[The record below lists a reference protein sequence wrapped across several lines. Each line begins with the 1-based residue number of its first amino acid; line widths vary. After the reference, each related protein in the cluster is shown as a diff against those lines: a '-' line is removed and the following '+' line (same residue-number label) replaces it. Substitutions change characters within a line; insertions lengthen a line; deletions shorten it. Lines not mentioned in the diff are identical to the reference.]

1 MTNIKTKQSDT
12 AIPTLTDKPPF
23 HSLSPISDQENHKY
37 YCDALEWALINRKEK
52 DIKNIA
58 LTGNYGS
65 GKSSILK
72 TFREREIE
80 GLNFLNI
87 SLATFKEE
95 KNKNS
100 KTPVSK
106 GSKVSDNT
114 KENKTSQIAKNKNNG
129 EVSDKNEQLRL
140 IELSILQQIFYHE
153 KNDNIPDSRFKK
165 IRRLKP
171 SEVQNATRLVFGV
184 LCSFYLFFYF
194 DTFRTLFNLP
204 APLPWSEY
212 LIKGLVLSGF
222 LTLFYHFLKKVIQFS
237 QRLTI
242 SKLNFQNLEIQV
254 AETLDKS
261 ILNNHLDEILYFF
274 EATNY
279 NVVIIEDLDR
289 FEQTEIFTK
298 LREINLLI
306 NNSKSIDREVAFIYA
321 VRDEMFKDN
330 DRTKFFDFIIP
341 IIPVINYSNSNE
353 QLTRALNEFGYS
365 ISTDLIDEVA
375 FYVDDMRLLYNIVN
389 EFHIYFQKFQ
399 GKEFQGKEFMD
410 KLFAMIVYKNI
421 YPEDF
426 VKLGRNKGILYKH
439 LVENKLQWIKE
450 VIDGI
455 EEENLILKD
464 ELDQLEKILPKN
476 LNELKRIYLLEYLKK
491 TSNLSSF
498 RIGNSNYTTEKMLE
512 DENFEKLFNNSITYN
527 SSPYGNN
534 QPFGFQFHQVE
545 AQIDPEQNYLERK
558 AEIEQKN
565 SGRMMAIRN
574 KLKSNQEKIRNTKG
588 TKIKYLLK
596 DKKVSVSPN
605 PTKQEQLIIL
615 LIRNGYIAED
625 YLNYISYFYPGS
637 ITENDHWFLMNVRN
651 ETPSD
656 FEYKLDEV
664 GNVIKKI
671 SDSEFEKNYVLNYNL
686 VDHLFEFRGNSPKK
700 NIIIKQLSN
709 ESEDSVKFM
718 RSYIEK
724 SKHAAIFV
732 KELCKIWTNIWGFI
746 EQDSSLSE
754 EEKLTYYILILN
766 NTELSDIKKLASISG
781 LESFISNKPDFLTL
795 IEDVEKLKAIIELFD
810 IKFTSLN
817 FDDVSKNIRE
827 YVYENN
833 NYSLNSSMLM
843 LVIKT
848 FGEFNQE
855 NFNNS
860 NYTAIQLSKCDSLI
874 SYVDNHITE
883 YIDSLYL
890 KLENNKEEQLDYL
903 VDLLNHVKIIEP
915 DKERILLWTNTI
927 IKDISELETTSELV
941 DFLLQNNKVEA
952 NWLNII
958 FAYEERE
965 NTFSDSLLN
974 FINDQENA
982 KTLSSNILNSKENNQ
997 PAFRRAFLLN
1007 NDINDEFYSLYID
1020 AFPFSYG
1027 DLNYETLS
1035 KPKVTALVEKRKL
1048 SFNLDN
1054 YTKLKTNFSSQHLTF
1069 AINNI
1074 SSFFKEF
1081 PVLNLS
1087 ELELIE
1093 LLENSNLDTSNK
1105 IKLIGLFE
1113 AENTI
1118 TEFKALTLIGNI
1130 SLQHI
1135 ALKLSEPTLSSIL
1148 LKSSIM
1154 QNQKIELFVR
1164 NISMFN
1170 TDFIPAFLNSLDGD
1184 YKQLNEKGPMP
1195 SFKKT
1200 NSLVV
1205 FFDYLKKIGKISK
1218 TKDKGDWIKITTF
1231 RN

>member
-1 MTNIKTKQSDT
+1 MTSIKTKQSDA
-12 AIPTLTDKPPF
+12 AIPTLTNPPPF

-72 TFREREIE
+72 TFRERQIE

-95 KNKNS
+95 KNENS
-100 KTPVSK
+100 KTQISQE
-106 GSKVSDNT
+106 SKVSDNT
-114 KENKTSQIAKNKNNG
+114 KEDKTSQIAKNKNNG
-129 EVSDKNEQLRL
+129 EVSDKNDQLRL

-153 KNDNIPDSRFKK
+153 KNDTIPDSRFKK
-165 IRRLKP
+165 IRSLKP
-171 SEVQNATRLVFGV
+171 SEVKNATWLVFGV

-204 APLPWSEY
+204 APLPWFEY

-222 LTLFYHFLKKVIQFS
+222 LTLFYNFLKRVIQFS

-254 AETLDKS
+254 AENLDKS

-306 NNSKSIDREVAFIYA
+306 NNSKSIAREVAFIYA

-353 QLTRALNEFGYS
+353 QLTKALNEFGYS

-375 FYVDDMRLLYNIVN
+375 FYVDDMRLLYNVVN

-399 GKEFQGKEFMD
+399 GNDFQGKEFMD

-426 VKLGRNKGILYKH
+426 VKLGRNDGLLYKN
-439 LVENKLQWIKE
+439 LIQNKSPWIKK

-455 EEENLILKD
+455 EQENLILKD
-464 ELDQLEKILPKN
+464 ELDQLEKMLLKN
-476 LNELKRIYLLEYLKK
+476 LNELKRIYLLEYLKIANGL
-491 TSNLSSF
+491 TTF
-498 RIGNSNYTTEKMLE
+498 RIANHGYTIEKMLE
-512 DENFEKLFNNSITYN
+512 DENFDKLLKNSVTYN
-527 SSPYGNN
+527 KVYENGLVFNL
-534 QPFGFQFHQVE
+534 QFSQIE
-545 AQIDPEQNYLERK
+545 AQIDPEQGYLKRK
-558 AEIEQKN
+558 AQIELKN
-565 SGRMMAIRN
+565 SGRVTTIRN
-574 KLKSNQEKIRNTKG
+574 MLKSNQEKIRITKG

-671 SDSEFEKNYVLNYNL
+671 SDSEFEKNYVLNYSL

-709 ESEDSVKFM
+709 ESEDSVKFV

-724 SKHAAIFV
+724 SKHVAIFV

-754 EEKLTYYILILN
+754 AEKLTYYILILN
-766 NTELSDIKKLASISG
+766 NAELSDIQKLASISG
-781 LESFISNKPDFLTL
+781 LESFVSNKPDFLTL
-795 IEDVEKLKAIIELFD
+795 IEDVEKLIAIIELFD

-817 FDDVSKNIRE
+817 FDGVSTNIRE

-833 NYSLNSSMLM
+833 NYALNSSMLM

-860 NYTAIQLSKCDSLI
+860 NYAAIQLSKCDSLI
-874 SYVDNHITE
+874 SYIDNHITE
-883 YIDSLYL
+883 YIDSVYL
-890 KLENNKEEQLDYL
+890 KLENNKEEQLEYL
-903 VDLLNHVKIIEP
+903 VDLLNHAKIIEP
-915 DKERILLWTNTI
+915 DKERILQWTNMI

-958 FAYEERE
+958 FAYEEKE

-974 FINDQENA
+974 FINDQKNA

-1027 DLNYETLS
+1027 ELNYETLS

-1054 YTKLKTNFSSQHLTF
+1054 YNKLKTNFSSLHLTF
-1069 AINNI
+1069 AVNNI
-1074 SSFFKEF
+1074 SSFFKELS
-1081 PVLNLS
+1081 VLNLS
-1087 ELELIE
+1087 ELEFIE
-1093 LLENSNLDTSNK
+1093 LLENSSLETSNK

-1113 AENTI
+1113 TENTI
-1118 TEFKALTLIGNI
+1118 TEIKALTLIGNI
-1130 SLQHI
+1130 SLEHT

-1148 LKSSIM
+1148 LKSSIK

-1164 NISMFN
+1164 NISMIN
-1170 TDFIPAFLNSLDGD
+1170 TSFIPTFLNFLGGD

-1218 TKDKGDWIKITTF
+1218 IKDKGDWIKITTF

>member
-1 MTNIKTKQSDT
+1 MIKKDGKV
-12 AIPTLTDKPPF
+12 DKEKFPEKVLNTSF
-23 HSLSPISDQENHKY
+23 HSLSPVSDIKKHKY

-72 TFREREIE
+72 TFRERQIE

-100 KTPVSK
+100 KTPISHE
-106 GSKVSDNT
+106 SKVSDNT
-114 KENKTSQIAKNKNNG
+114 KEDKTSQIAKNKNNG
-129 EVSDKNEQLRL
+129 EVSDKNDQLRL

-165 IRRLKP
+165 IRSLKP
-171 SEVQNATRLVFGV
+171 SEVENATWLVFGV

-204 APLPWSEY
+204 VPLPWFEY
-212 LIKGLVLSGF
+212 LIKGMVLSGF
-222 LTLFYHFLKKVIQFS
+222 LTLFYHFLKRVIQFS

-306 NNSKSIDREVAFIYA
+306 NNSKSIAREVAFIYA

-353 QLTRALNEFGYS
+353 QLTKALNEFGYS

-375 FYVDDMRLLYNIVN
+375 FYVDDMRLLYNVVN

-399 GKEFQGKEFMD
+399 GNEFQGKEFMD

-426 VKLGRNKGILYKH
+426 VKLGRNDGLLYKN
-439 LVENKLQWIKE
+439 LIQNKSPWTKK

-455 EEENLILKD
+455 EQENLILKD
-464 ELDQLEKILPKN
+464 ELDQLEKMLLKN
-476 LNELKRIYLLEYLKK
+476 LNELKRIYLLEYLKIANGL
-491 TSNLSSF
+491 TTF
-498 RIGNSNYTTEKMLE
+498 RIANQGYTIEKMLE
-512 DENFEKLFNNSITYN
+512 DENFDKLLKNSVTYN
-527 SSPYGNN
+527 KAYENGLVFNL
-534 QPFGFQFHQVE
+534 QFSQIE
-545 AQIDPEQNYLERK
+545 AQIDPEQGYLKRK
-558 AEIEQKN
+558 AQIELKN
-565 SGRMMAIRN
+565 SGRVTTIRN
-574 KLKSNQEKIRNTKG
+574 MLKSNQEKIRNTKG

-596 DKKVSVSPN
+596 DKKLSISPN
-605 PTKQEQLIIL
+605 PTRQEQLVIL

-656 FEYKLDEV
+656 FEYQLDEV

-671 SDSEFEKNYVLNYNL
+671 SDSEFEKNYVLNYSL
-686 VDHLFEFRGNSPKK
+686 VDHLFGFRGNSTKK
-700 NIIIKQLSN
+700 DITIKQLSN
-709 ESEDSVKFM
+709 ESEDSVKFVK
-718 RSYIEK
+718 SYIEK
-724 SKHAAIFV
+724 SEHATIFV

-746 EQDSSLSE
+746 EQDSSLSDG
-754 EEKLTYYILILN
+754 EKLTYYALILN
-766 NTELSDIKKLASISG
+766 HAEVGDIKKLASVSG
-781 LESFISNKPDFLTL
+781 LESFIISKADFLTL
-795 IEDVEKLKAIIELFD
+795 IEDTEKLISLIDVFD

-817 FDDVSKNIRE
+817 FDGTPKDIKE
-827 YVYENN
+827 YVYSNN
-833 NYSLNSSMLM
+833 NYALNPHMLG
-843 LVIKT
+843 LIIKT
-848 FGEFNQE
+848 FGDFDKD
-855 NFNNS
+855 NFNKS
-860 NYTAIQLSKCDSLI
+860 NYAAIQLSTCKPLI
-874 SYVDNHITE
+874 KYVDDQIAN
-883 YIDSLYL
+883 YLDSTYL
-890 KLENNKEEQLDYL
+890 KLESNKEEQLNYL
-903 VDLLNHVKIIEP
+903 IDLINQSEIVIS
-915 DKERILLWTNTI
+915 DKERILLWTDTL
-927 IKDISELETTSELV
+927 IKDISELETPTELI
-941 DFLLQNNKVEA
+941 DFLLQNNKAEA
-952 NWLNII
+952 NWSNII
-958 FAYEERE
+958 FVYEDME
-965 NTFSDSLLN
+965 NSFSNTLLG
-974 FINDQENA
+974 FLNDPENA
-982 KTLSSNILNSKENNQ
+982 KTLSSEILNVKEKNHTV
-997 PAFRRAFLLN
+997 FSRAFLLN
-1007 NDINDEFYSLYID
+1007 NGINDELYTRYID
-1020 AFPFSYG
+1020 AFPFVYG
-1027 DLNYETLS
+1027 DLHFEKLS
-1035 KPKVTALVEKRKL
+1035 EIKVRALVEKGKL

-1054 YTKLKTNFSSQHLTF
+1054 YNGLKSNFTSLQLIF

-1074 SSFFKEF
+1074 SKFFKIFSE
-1081 PVLNLS
+1081 LNLS

-1093 LLENSNLDTSNK
+1093 LLENPGLGVSNK
-1105 IKLIGLFE
+1105 IRLVELFD
-1113 AENTI
+1113 AENAI
-1118 TEFKALTLIGNI
+1118 TEIEALTLIGNL
-1130 SLQHI
+1130 SVENS
-1135 ALKLSEPTLSSIL
+1135 ALKLSERTLSSIL
-1148 LKSSIM
+1148 LKSLIK
-1154 QNQKIELFVR
+1154 QENKIELYVR
-1164 NISMFN
+1164 HLSLFS
-1170 TDFIPAFLNSLDGD
+1170 TDFIPIFLNSLGGD
-1184 YKQLNEKGPMP
+1184 FKKLNEKGPMP

-1200 NSLVV
+1200 DSIVV
-1205 FFDYLKKIGKISK
+1205 FFNYLKKNGKISK
-1218 TKDKGDWIKITTF
+1218 IKDKDERIQITTF
-1231 RN
+1231 RI

>member
-1 MTNIKTKQSDT
+1 MTNIKTRPDSEISFVK
-12 AIPTLTDKPPF
+12 DKIPF

-37 YCDALEWALINRKEK
+37 YCDALEWALVNRKEK

-72 TFREREIE
+72 TFRERQIE

-87 SLATFKEE
+87 SLATFKDE

-100 KTPVSK
+100 KTPISNE
-106 GSKVSDNT
+106 SKVSDNT
-114 KENKTSQIAKNKNNG
+114 KEDKTSQIAKDKNNG
-129 EVSDKNEQLRL
+129 EVSDKNDQLRL

-165 IRRLKP
+165 IRSLKP
-171 SEVQNATRLVFGV
+171 SEVKNATWLVFGV

-204 APLPWSEY
+204 APLLWFEC

-222 LTLFYHFLKKVIQFS
+222 LTLFYHFLKRVIQFS

-353 QLTRALNEFGYS
+353 QLTKALNEFGYS
-365 ISTDLIDEVA
+365 ISIDLIDEVA
-375 FYVDDMRLLYNIVN
+375 FYVDDMRLLYNVVN
-389 EFHIYFQKFQ
+389 EFHIYFQK
-399 GKEFQGKEFMD
+399 FQGKEFMD

-426 VKLGRNKGILYKH
+426 VNLGRNQGILYKY
-439 LVENKLQWIKE
+439 LVENKLPWVKE
-450 VIDGI
+450 VIAGI
-455 EEENLILKD
+455 EQENLILKN
-464 ELDQLEKILPKN
+464 ELDQLEKILPQN
-476 LNELKRIYLLEYLKK
+476 LNELKRIYLLEYLKIAN
-491 TSNLSSF
+491 NLATF
-498 RIGNSNYTTEKMLE
+498 RIANQSYTIGKMLE
-512 DENFEKLFNNSITYN
+512 DENFEKLLENSVTYN
-527 SSPYGNN
+527 TPFNSS
-534 QPFGFQFHQVE
+534 QPFNLQFSQIE
-545 AQIDPEQNYLERK
+545 TQIDPEQKYLERR
-558 AEIEQKN
+558 AQIEQRN
-565 SGRMMAIRN
+565 SGKITTIRN
-574 KLKSNQEKIRNTKG
+574 KLKSNQEKISNTKG
-588 TKIKYLLK
+588 AKIKNLLK

-605 PTKQEQLIIL
+605 RTKQEQLIIL

-671 SDSEFEKNYVLNYNL
+671 SDSEFEKSYVLNYNL
-686 VDHLFEFRGNSPKK
+686 LDHLFEFRGNSPKK
-700 NIIIKQLSN
+700 NITIKQLSN
-709 ESEDSVKFM
+709 ESVDSVKFVK
-718 RSYIEK
+718 SYIEK
-724 SKHAAIFV
+724 SKHVSVFL

-754 EEKLTYYILILN
+754 VEKLTYYTLILN
-766 NTELSDIKKLASISG
+766 NAEVSDLKKIASVSG
-781 LESFISNKPDFLTL
+781 LESFISSKPDFLTL
-795 IEDVEKLKAIIELFD
+795 IADVEKLREIIDLFD
-810 IKFTSLN
+810 IKFTSLV
-817 FDDVSKNIRE
+817 FDGISKDIKE
-827 YVYENN
+827 YVYESN
-833 NYSLNSSMLM
+833 NYAFNSSMLM
-843 LVIKT
+843 LMIKT

-860 NYTAIQLSKCDSLI
+860 NYAAIQLSKCDLLI
-874 SYVDNHITE
+874 NYVDNHITE
-883 YIDSLYL
+883 YIDSVYL
-890 KLENNKEEQLDYL
+890 KLENNKEEQLNYL
-903 VDLLNHVKIIEP
+903 VDLLNHAKILKS
-915 DKERILLWTNTI
+915 DKERILLWTNTVI
-927 IKDISELETTSELV
+927 EDISELETTSELI

-952 NWLNII
+952 NWLNVI
-958 FAYEERE
+958 FVYEEKE

-974 FINDQENA
+974 FINDQKNA
-982 KTLSSNILNSKENNQ
+982 KTLSSKILNSKENNQ

-1020 AFPFSYG
+1020 AFPFNYSE
-1027 DLNYETLS
+1027 LNYETLS
-1035 KPKVTALVEKRKL
+1035 KPKVTALVEKGKL
-1048 SFNLDN
+1048 FFNLDN
-1054 YTKLKTNFSSQHLTF
+1054 YNKLKTNFNSLHLTF

-1081 PVLNLS
+1081 SVLNLS

-1093 LLENSNLDTSNK
+1093 LLENSSLETSNK

-1113 AENTI
+1113 TENTL
-1118 TEFKALTLIGNI
+1118 TEVKALTLIGNI
-1130 SLQHI
+1130 SLEHT

-1148 LKSSIM
+1148 LKSSIK
-1154 QNQKIELFVR
+1154 QTQKIELLVR

-1170 TDFIPAFLNSLDGD
+1170 SDFIPTFLNSLGGD

-1205 FFDYLKKIGKISK
+1205 FFEYLKKIGKISK
-1218 TKDKGDWIKITTF
+1218 IKDKGDLIKITTF

>member
-1 MTNIKTKQSDT
+1 MTSIETKQSETEIAALKDS
-12 AIPTLTDKPPF
+12 PPF

-72 TFREREIE
+72 TFRERQIE

-95 KNKNS
+95 NNKNS
-100 KTPVSK
+100 KTPIPHK
-106 GSKVSDNT
+106 LKVSDNT
-114 KENKTSQIAKNKNNG
+114 KEGKTSQIAKNKNNG
-129 EVSDKNEQLRL
+129 EDSDKNDQLRL

-165 IRRLKP
+165 IRSLKP
-171 SEVQNATRLVFGV
+171 SEVKNATWLVFGV

-204 APLPWSEY
+204 VPLPWFEY

-222 LTLFYHFLKKVIQFS
+222 LTLFYHFLERVIQFS

-306 NNSKSIDREVAFIYA
+306 NNSKSIAREVAFIYA

-353 QLTRALNEFGYS
+353 QLTKALNEFDYS

-375 FYVDDMRLLYNIVN
+375 FYVDDMRLLYNVVN

-399 GKEFQGKEFMD
+399 GKESQGKEFMD

-426 VKLGRNKGILYKH
+426 VKLGRNSGILYNN
-439 LVENKLQWIKE
+439 LVENKEAWVKE
-450 VIDGI
+450 TI
-455 EEENLILKD
+455 EEIEQENLSLKN
-464 ELDQLEKILPKN
+464 ELEQLEKILPKN
-476 LNELKRIYLLEYLKK
+476 LDELKRIYLLEYLKK
-491 TSNLSSF
+491 ATNLSAF

-512 DENFEKLFNNSITYN
+512 DENFEKLFNNSVTYN
-527 SSPYGNN
+527 TPYNHS
-534 QPFGFQFHQVE
+534 QPFNLQFSQIE
-545 AQIDPEQNYLERK
+545 TQIDPEQGYSERK
-558 AEIEQKN
+558 AQIELKN
-565 SGRMMAIRN
+565 SGRVTTIRN

-588 TKIKYLLK
+588 TKIKYLIK

-724 SKHAAIFV
+724 SKHVAIFV
-732 KELCKIWTNIWGFI
+732 KELCKIWTNIWGYI

-754 EEKLTYYILILN
+754 AEKLTYYILILN
-766 NTELSDIKKLASISG
+766 NAELSDIKKLASISG

-795 IEDVEKLKAIIELFD
+795 IEDVEKLIAIIELFD

-817 FDDVSKNIRE
+817 FDSVSKNIRE
-827 YVYENN
+827 YVYKNN
-833 NYSLNSSMLM
+833 NYALNSSMLM

-860 NYTAIQLSKCDSLI
+860 NYAAIQLSKCDSLI

-883 YIDSLYL
+883 YIDSVYL
-890 KLENNKEEQLDYL
+890 KLENNKDEQLDYL

-958 FAYEERE
+958 FAYEEKE

-974 FINDQENA
+974 FINDQKNA

-1027 DLNYETLS
+1027 ELNYETLS

-1054 YTKLKTNFSSQHLTF
+1054 YNKLKTNFSSLHLTF
-1069 AINNI
+1069 AVNNI
-1074 SSFFKEF
+1074 SSFFKELS
-1081 PVLNLS
+1081 VLNLS
-1087 ELELIE
+1087 ELEFIE
-1093 LLENSNLDTSNK
+1093 LLENSSLETSNK

-1113 AENTI
+1113 TENTI
-1118 TEFKALTLIGNI
+1118 TEIKALTLIGNI
-1130 SLQHI
+1130 SLEHT

-1148 LKSSIM
+1148 LKSSIK

-1164 NISMFN
+1164 NISMIN
-1170 TDFIPAFLNSLDGD
+1170 TSFIPTFLNSLGGD

-1218 TKDKGDWIKITTF
+1218 IKDKGDWIKITTF

>member
-1 MTNIKTKQSDT
+1 MTSIKTKQSDA
-12 AIPTLTDKPPF
+12 AIPTLTHKPPF

-72 TFREREIE
+72 TFRERQIE

-100 KTPVSK
+100 KTPISQE
-106 GSKVSDNT
+106 SKVSDNT
-114 KENKTSQIAKNKNNG
+114 KEDKISQIAKNKSNG
-129 EVSDKNEQLRL
+129 EISDKNDQLRL

-165 IRRLKP
+165 IRSLKP
-171 SEVQNATRLVFGV
+171 SEVKNATWLVFGV

-204 APLPWSEY
+204 EPPPWLEF
-212 LIKGLVLSGF
+212 LLKGLVLSVF

-306 NNSKSIDREVAFIYA
+306 NNSKSIAREVAFIYA

-353 QLTRALNEFGYS
+353 QLTKALNEFGYS

-375 FYVDDMRLLYNIVN
+375 FYVDDMRLLYNVVN

-399 GKEFQGKEFMD
+399 GNEFQGKEFMD

-426 VKLGRNKGILYKH
+426 VKLGRNDGLLYKN
-439 LVENKLQWIKE
+439 LIQNKSPWIKK

-455 EEENLILKD
+455 EQENLILKD
-464 ELDQLEKILPKN
+464 ELDQLEKMLLKN
-476 LNELKRIYLLEYLKK
+476 LNELKRIYLLEYLKIANGL
-491 TSNLSSF
+491 TTF
-498 RIGNSNYTTEKMLE
+498 RIANHGYTIEKMLE
-512 DENFEKLFNNSITYN
+512 DENFDKLLKNSVTYN
-527 SSPYGNN
+527 KVYENGLVFNH
-534 QPFGFQFHQVE
+534 QFSQIE
-545 AQIDPEQNYLERK
+545 AQIDPEQGYLKRK
-558 AEIEQKN
+558 AQIELKN
-565 SGRMMAIRN
+565 SGRVTTIRN
-574 KLKSNQEKIRNTKG
+574 MLKSNQEKIRITKG

-671 SDSEFEKNYVLNYNL
+671 SDSEFEKNYVLNYSL

-700 NIIIKQLSN
+700 NTIIKQLSN
-709 ESEDSVKFM
+709 ESEDSVKFV

-724 SKHAAIFV
+724 SKHVAIFV
-732 KELCKIWTNIWGFI
+732 KELCKIWTNIWGFN

-754 EEKLTYYILILN
+754 AEKLTYYILILN
-766 NTELSDIKKLASISG
+766 SAELSDIKKIASISG
-781 LESFISNKPDFLTL
+781 LESFISNKSDFLTL
-795 IEDVEKLKAIIELFD
+795 IEDVEKLIAIIELFD

-817 FDDVSKNIRE
+817 FDGVSKNIRE

-833 NYSLNSSMLM
+833 NYALNSSMLM

-860 NYTAIQLSKCDSLI
+860 NYVAIQLSKCDSLI

-883 YIDSLYL
+883 YIDSVYL

-903 VDLLNHVKIIEP
+903 VDLLNHDKIIEP
-915 DKERILLWTNTI
+915 DKERVLLWTNTV
-927 IKDISELETTSELV
+927 IKDISELHTSLELI
-941 DFLLQNNKVEA
+941 DFLLQNNKIEA
-952 NWLNII
+952 SWLNINFI
-958 FAYEERE
+958 YEETEKSFSEMLMVFLNDTE
-965 NTFSDSLLN
+965 NT
-974 FINDQENA
+974 
-982 KTLSSNILNSKENNQ
+982 KTLSSKIFDSKEINHI
-997 PAFRRAFLLN
+997 AFRRAFLLN
-1007 NDINDEFYSLYID
+1007 NNINDEFYSLYID

-1027 DLNYETLS
+1027 ELNYETLS

-1054 YTKLKTNFSSQHLTF
+1054 YNKLKANFSSLHLTF
-1069 AINNI
+1069 AVNNI

-1081 PVLNLS
+1081 SVLNLS
-1087 ELELIE
+1087 ELEFIE
-1093 LLENSNLDTSNK
+1093 LLENSNLETSNK

-1118 TEFKALTLIGNI
+1118 TEIKALTLIGNI
-1130 SLQHI
+1130 SLEHT

-1148 LKSSIM
+1148 LKSSIK
-1154 QNQKIELFVR
+1154 QNQKIELLVR

-1170 TDFIPAFLNSLDGD
+1170 TDFIPTFLNSLGGD

-1205 FFDYLKKIGKISK
+1205 FFDYLKKIGKISNI
-1218 TKDKGDWIKITTF
+1218 KDKGDWIKITTF

>member
-1 MTNIKTKQSDT
+1 MTSIKTKQSEAT
-12 AIPTLTDKPPF
+12 ITTLKDKIPF

-72 TFREREIE
+72 SFRERQIK

-95 KNKNS
+95 KNVDS
-100 KTPVSK
+100 KTQISQE
-106 GSKVSDNT
+106 SKVSANAQ
-114 KENKTSQIAKNKNNG
+114 ENKTSKITRNKKSG
-129 EVSDKNEQLRL
+129 EVSDKNDQLRL

-153 KNDNIPDSRFKK
+153 KSDNIPDSRFKK
-165 IRRLKP
+165 IRGLKP
-171 SEVQNATRLVFGV
+171 SEVKNATWLVFGV

-204 APLPWSEY
+204 EPPTWLEF
-212 LIKGLVLSGF
+212 LLKGLVLSVF

-353 QLTRALNEFGYS
+353 QLTKALNEFGYS

-375 FYVDDMRLLYNIVN
+375 FYVDDMRLLYNVVN

-399 GKEFQGKEFMD
+399 GKKFMD

-426 VKLGRNKGILYKH
+426 VNLGRNSGILYKD
-439 LVENKLQWIKE
+439 LVENKKAWVKE
-450 VIDGI
+450 TI
-455 EEENLILKD
+455 EEIENENLDLKS
-464 ELDQLEKILPKN
+464 ELDQLEKTLPRN
-476 LNELKRIYLLEYLKK
+476 LDELKRIYLLEYLKMANGL
-491 TSNLSSF
+491 TTF
-498 RIGNSNYTTEKMLE
+498 RIGNVNYTTEKMLE
-512 DENFEKLFNNSITYN
+512 EENFEKFLNNSVTFN
-527 SSPYGNN
+527 RQFDPN
-534 QPFGFQFHQVE
+534 QMFSIQFSQVE
-545 AQIDPEQNYLERK
+545 AQINPEQGYLERK
-558 AEIEQKN
+558 AQIEQRN
-565 SGRMMAIRN
+565 SGRVTTIRN

-588 TKIKYLLK
+588 TKIKYLIK
-596 DKKVSVSPN
+596 DKKISVSPN

-686 VDHLFEFRGNSPKK
+686 VDHLFEFRVNSTKK
-700 NIIIKQLSN
+700 NITIKQLSN
-709 ESEDSVKFM
+709 ESVDSVKFVK
-718 RSYIEK
+718 SYIEK
-724 SKHAAIFV
+724 SKHVAVFI

-746 EQDSSLSE
+746 EQDSSLSQA
-754 EEKLTYYILILN
+754 EKLSYYILILN
-766 NTELSDIKKLASISG
+766 NAELSDIKKLASISG
-781 LESFISNKPDFLTL
+781 LESFISNKPDYLTL
-795 IEDVEKLKAIIELFD
+795 IEDIEKLIAIIELFD

-817 FDDVSKNIRE
+817 FDGISKDIKE

-833 NYSLNSSMLM
+833 NYALNSSMLM
-843 LVIKT
+843 LMIKT

-860 NYTAIQLSKCDSLI
+860 NYAAIQLSKCDSLI

-883 YIDSLYL
+883 YIDSVYL

-903 VDLLNHVKIIEP
+903 VDLLNHAKTIET
-915 DKERILLWTNTI
+915 DKERILLWTNTT
-927 IKDISELETTSELV
+927 IKDISELETTSELI

-958 FAYEERE
+958 FAYEEKE

-974 FINDQENA
+974 FINDQKNA

-1007 NDINDEFYSLYID
+1007 NDINDELYSLYID

-1027 DLNYETLS
+1027 ELNYETLS
-1035 KPKVTALVEKRKL
+1035 KPKVTALVKKRKL

-1054 YTKLKTNFSSQHLTF
+1054 YTKLKANFSSLHLTF
-1069 AINNI
+1069 AVNNI

-1081 PVLNLS
+1081 SVLNLS
-1087 ELELIE
+1087 ELEFIE
-1093 LLENSNLDTSNK
+1093 LLENSNLETSNK

-1113 AENTI
+1113 TENTI
-1118 TEFKALTLIGNI
+1118 TEIKALTLIGNI
-1130 SLQHI
+1130 SLEHT

-1148 LKSSIM
+1148 LKSSIK
-1154 QNQKIELFVR
+1154 QNQKIELLVR
-1164 NISMFN
+1164 NISVFN
-1170 TDFIPAFLNSLDGD
+1170 TDFIPTFLNSLGGD

-1218 TKDKGDWIKITTF
+1218 IKDKGDWIKITTF